1 MAAFP
6 RFRYMGSKFRLRPW
20 IYETFQGLDFETATD
35 AFSGS
40 GMVSYL
46 LKSMGKQVRA
56 NDTLAFPSV
65 LTAATVANTA
75 TRLTAEDLESLLN
88 SKARTFCH

>member
-1 MAAFP
+1 MKPLADLQIPLIPSVTGLPPEVSNFP
-6 RFRYMGSKFRLRPW
+6 RFRYMGSKFSLLPW
-20 IYETFQGLDFETATD
+20 IHNALSEIGFETATD

-40 GMVSYL
+40 GVVSYL

-65 LTAATVANTA
+65 LTARA
-75 TRLTAEDLESLLN
+75 S
-88 SKARTFCH
+88 

>member
-1 MAAFP
+1 MKPLADPQIPLIPSATGLPAEVSCFP
-6 RFRYMGSKFRLRPW
+6 RFRYMGSKFRLLTW
-20 IYETFQGLDFETATD
+20 IHDALSDIDFETATD

-40 GMVSYL
+40 GAVSYL

-65 LTAATVANTA
+65 LTAC
-75 TRLTAEDLESLLN
+75 DS
-88 SKARTFCH
+88 